1 VIAVPETRL
10 TIGEVAERTGLTVH
24 TLRFYERE
32 GLLAGPVP
40 RERGRRV
47 YSPAH
52 VEWLEMCKALRA
64 AGMPLPA
71 IARFAE
77 FVRRGANT
85 ETEQL
90 RMLHDHQDRL
100 AVELQELT
108 ERMAQVGRKISCYES
123 AVAAG
128 E

>member
-1 VIAVPETRL
+1 L

-40 RERGRRV
+40 REHGRRV

-52 VEWLEMCKALRA
+52 VEWLEMCKALRS

-71 IARFAE
+71 IARFAA
-77 FVRRGANT
+77 FVRRGDDT
-85 ETEQL
+85 EAEQL
-90 RMLHDHQDRL
+90 GMLYEHQDRL
-100 AVELQELT
+100 AVQLKELT
-108 ERMAQVGRKISCYES
+108 ERMAQVGRKISCYEAS
-123 AVAAG
+123 VAAG
-128 E
+128 D